1 MVIIYDSQIIN
12 KYGIHLYRVDRN
24 SNYNYEILIDEFC
37 KFEGKK
43 KLLSILENNFRDLLS
58 SSSFFF
64 LVFGVWF
71 LDGILVFFCLYL
83 FYMIF

>member
-1 MVIIYDSQIIN
+1 MVIIYDSQNNN

-43 KLLSILENNFRDLLS
+43 KLLSILENNFRDLTLK
-58 SSSFFF
+58 FTFE
-64 LVFGVWF
+64 
-71 LDGILVFFCLYL
+71 I
-83 FYMIF
+83 